1 MANNNTGRF
10 LLKGKKPNSEIEE
23 FEELLKK
30 KPDDDRAYVR
40 LAELYARAGNEDKA
54 IELYE
59 KAAMLFEK
67 KGFLNKAKAVLKQAI
82 MLNPEH
88 GKINVLLADFDRQ
101 SGLIKDATLRYQ
113 TAVNYYVK
121 IGNKLAAINIL
132 RKIIELYPG
141 NVNFTIK
148 LANML
153 VAEKMN
159 HEAEKLLTPLADS
172 LKSSDKLNEYAT
184 VLKLLYTATNGDN
197 EIGKSLV
204 NLYLRSGSYTNALA
218 VLQKLIVDNPDT
230 IEFLEKLAFV
240 FEKLGDKR
248 KLIAVYK
255 QTAAIYAQKQ
265 NYIERDS
272 LYRKV
277 LEIDP
282 NDREALSGLNEQGRL
297 RDLIADKIDSSSGD
311 MSEEDDVDE
320 LELDIDIEHPEEPEM
335 LNAEKESLAA
345 AEIKDEKQAI
355 DIQTVI
361 KEATVFLNYRLFSK
375 AIDKIHS
382 CPEWPAVPEAVDI
395 LIQSNIELGEVET
408 AGDLIISLI
417 DLNIEKGNIKDAAD
431 LILDAGAILGRN
443 DPRIIK
449 RRKIVESGETETPE
463 TLEPVDAEVLPSVAE
478 ADPEELD
485 DILEEPAE
493 LVPEKEEPVLDQ
505 DFADMTKDIL
515 SELQE
520 PPQEKLDELEFYIS
534 IDDFSSANQLL
545 QELLLNYPESR
556 FLAGIRELIPTGKEE
571 DLSGTVENVK
581 ESLREDLRKET
592 DCEQLYDLALSHL
605 SMGMFTEAISLLNDA
620 LDADPENVRYMIG
633 LSNAWMMAE
642 QPEKSLEMLKMAE
655 GCTHDAE
662 TVNSIREQM
671 SEIERSLGKG
681 KTDTRKGR

>member
-59 KAAMLFEK
+59 KAALLFEK

-141 NVNFTIK
+141 NVNFIIK

-159 HEAEKLLTPLADS
+159 HEAEKLLSPLADS

-255 QTAAIYAQKQ
+255 QIAAVYSQKQ
-265 NYIERDS
+265 NYIERDN

-277 LEIDP
+277 LEMDP

-297 RDLIADKIDSSSGD
+297 RDLIADKIDSSSGEMPED
-311 MSEEDDVDE
+311 DDVDE

-335 LNAEKESLAA
+335 LQAEKESLAA
-345 AEIKDEKQAI
+345 GEIKDEKQVI

-382 CPEWPAVPEAVDI
+382 CPEWPSFPEAVDI

-417 DLNIEKGNIKDAAD
+417 DLNIEKGNLKDAAD
-431 LILDAGAILGRN
+431 LILDAGAIMGRN

-449 RRKIVESGETETPE
+449 RRKMVESGETEAPE

-493 LVPEKEEPVLDQ
+493 LVPEKEEPALDQ

-520 PPQEKLDELEFYIS
+520 PPQERLDELEFYIS

>member
-30 KPDDDRAYVR
+30 KPDDDRAYIR

-59 KAAMLFEK
+59 KAALLFEK

-159 HEAEKLLTPLADS
+159 HEAEKLLIPLADS

-255 QTAAIYAQKQ
+255 QIAAVYSQKQ
-265 NYIERDS
+265 NYIERDG

-282 NDREALSGLNEQGRL
+282 NDREALTGLNEQGRL
-297 RDLIADKIDSSSGD
+297 RDLIADKIDSSSGEMLED
-311 MSEEDDVDE
+311 DDVDE

-335 LNAEKESLAA
+335 LQAEKESLTAGEA
-345 AEIKDEKQAI
+345 KDEKQVI

-361 KEATVFLNYRLFSK
+361 KEATVFLNYRLFNK

-382 CPEWPAVPEAVDI
+382 CPEWPVFPEAVDI

-417 DLNIEKGNIKDAAD
+417 DLNIEKGNIKDASD
-431 LILDAGAILGRN
+431 LILDAGTILGRN
-443 DPRIIK
+443 DPRIIE
-449 RRKIVESGETETPE
+449 RRKVIESGEAETPQ
-463 TLEPVDAEVLPSVAE
+463 TLEPVDAEALPAVAE

-493 LVPEKEEPVLDQ
+493 LIPEKEEMPVDQ

-605 SMGMFTEAISLLNDA
+605 SMGMFSEAISLLNDA
-620 LDADPENVRYMIG
+620 LDADSENVRYMIG
-633 LSNAWMMAE
+633 LSNAWMMAG
-642 QPEKSLEMLKMAE
+642 QPEKSLEMLKMAR
-655 GCTHDAE
+655 GCADDAE
-662 TVNSIREQM
+662 TVNSISEQI
-671 SEIERSLGKG
+671 SEIEESLGKG
-681 KTDTRKGR
+681 KPDIRKGR

>member
-40 LAELYARAGNEDKA
+40 LAELYARAGNEEKA

-59 KAAMLFEK
+59 KAALLFEK

-141 NVNFTIK
+141 NVNFVIK

-159 HEAEKLLTPLADS
+159 HEAEKLLTPLADA

-184 VLKLLYTATNGDN
+184 VLKLLYTATNGDT

-204 NLYLRSGSYTNALA
+204 NLYLRSGSFTNALA
-218 VLQKLIVDNPDT
+218 VLQKLIVDNPET
-230 IEFLEKLAFV
+230 IEFLEKLVFV
-240 FEKLGDKR
+240 FEKLGEKR
-248 KLIAVYK
+248 KLTAVYK
-255 QTAAIYAQKQ
+255 QIAAVYAQKQ
-265 NYIERDS
+265 NFIERDS

-282 NDREALSGLNEQGRL
+282 HDREALSGLNEQGRL
-297 RDLIADKIDSSSGD
+297 RDIIADKIDSSSND
-311 MSEEDDVDE
+311 MTDDEDMDE

-335 LNAEKESLAA
+335 LKAEKESLAA
-345 AEIKDEKQAI
+345 EELKEGKQTI
-355 DIQTVI
+355 DIETAI
-361 KEATVFLNYRLFSK
+361 KEATVFLNYRLFGK

-382 CPEWPAVPEAVDI
+382 CPDWLKVPEAMDI

-417 DLNIEKGNIKDAAD
+417 DLNIEKGNKKEAAD
-431 LILDAGAILGRN
+431 LILDACTILGRN
-443 DPRIIK
+443 DHRIID
-449 RRKIVESGETETPE
+449 RRKILESGEAEAPE
-463 TLEPVDAEVLPSVAE
+463 SVVPVDMAVLSSVSE
-478 ADPEELD
+478 ADPEDLD

-493 LVPEKEEPVLDQ
+493 LIPEKDESLPDQ
-505 DFADMTKDIL
+505 DFADMTRDIL

-556 FLAGIRELIPTGKEE
+556 FLAGIRELIPTGREE
-571 DLSGTVENVK
+571 DLSGTVESVK

-592 DCEQLYDLALSHL
+592 DSEQLYDLALSHL

-620 LDADPENVRYMIG
+620 LDADPENVRYMTG
-633 LSNAWMMAE
+633 LSNAWMIAQ
-642 QPEKSLEMLKMAE
+642 QPEKSLEMLKMAL
-655 GCTHDAE
+655 GCTSDPEIAG
-662 TVNSIREQM
+662 SIKEQM
-671 SEIERSLGKG
+671 LEIEESLGKG
-681 KTDTRKGR
+681 KQMPKKGR